1 MARLSTLTM
10 TGVAILCVVLALPTA
25 AQSPTEQRIGSSL
38 KEQLVG
44 SWSLPSELRRI
55 SRWKKE
61 LQSSW
66 SQPEGTFDVRCEF
79 IFVPDDRR

>member
-1 MARLSTLTM
+1 MVRLSTVTM
-10 TGVAILCVVLALPTA
+10 TGVTILCLVIALPTA

-44 SWSLPSELRRI
+44 SWSSCSELRRI
-55 SRWKKE
+55 SRWKKK

-66 SQPEGTFDVRCEF
+66 FQPEGTFDVRCEF